1 MGSIKSLA
9 PICLFVYSR
18 LNETK
23 QTVESLQ
30 RNILAPE
37 SELFIFSDGE
47 KDESNRYDVSV
58 VRKYIHT
65 ITGFKSVT
73 IFESKFNKGLA
84 NSIISGVTQIV
95 NQFGKVIVL
104 EDDLILSRNFLNFM
118 NEALNYYKHSPR
130 ILNVSGYSFDLEYP
144 EDYKYDVAFAYRF
157 SSWGW
162 GTWKDRWEQ
171 IDWEMK
177 DYPRYRWNILKLFR
191 FMRGGSDLVK
201 MLRRQM
207 QGEIDS
213 WAIRFDYHH
222 FKHDLLDVFP
232 VKSKVLYN
240 GFTSGA
246 THTNKKVDTYN
257 NHLDDSDQIEF
268 NFLNTEEPHKII
280 SKQFYNH
287 YSLSTRLK
295 NKCSQAQWIK
305 K

>member
-1 MGSIKSLA
+1 MENIKSLA

-30 RNILAPE
+30 RNFLATQ
-37 SELFIFSDGE
+37 SELYIFSDGE
-47 KDESNRYDVSV
+47 KNESTRYDVSV

-65 ITGFKSVT
+65 ITGFKNVT
-73 IFESKFNKGLA
+73 IFESKLNKGLA

-95 NQFGKVIVL
+95 NEYGKVIVV
-104 EDDLILSRNFLNFM
+104 EDDLILSPNFLSFM
-118 NEALNYYKHSPR
+118 NDALSYYKHSPR
-130 ILNVSGYSFDLEYP
+130 ILSVSGYAFDLEYP
-144 EDYKYDVAFAYRF
+144 EYYKYDVAFSYRF
-157 SSWGW
+157 ASWGW
-162 GTWKDRWEQ
+162 GTWKERWEK

-177 DYPRYRWNILKLFR
+177 DYSHYRWNILKLFK

-207 QGEIDS
+207 LGEIDS
-213 WAIRFDYHH
+213 WAIRFDYHN
-222 FKHDLLDVFP
+222 FKYDLLNVFP
-232 VKSKVLYN
+232 VRSKVLYN

-246 THTNKKVDTYN
+246 THTNKKNDTYN
-257 NHLDDSDQIEF
+257 NHLDDSEQTEF
-268 NFLNTEEPHKII
+268 NFLNTEDPQKGI

-295 NKCSQAQWIK
+295 NKCSQVQWRRK
-305 K
+305 